1 MLIVEL
7 LKALDTVEGKVGVF
21 VRKEQVVAVLYR
33 FFDSPRAKRLT
44 KDFLTNVV
52 KARAVVARTAIGQI
66 RHQRLLL

>member
-1 MLIVEL
+1 MLVVEL
-7 LKALDTVEGKVGVF
+7 LKGLDTVEGMVGVF

-33 FFDSPRAKRLT
+33 LFDSPRTERLT